1 MSGSPIYGA
10 GYYQGHQDG
19 HKEGHEEGLGQG
31 AGLGAVGVIA
41 VTAAIYGV
49 KLGIDKLK
57 DVAAARHE
65 KKLLAM
71 EQLETP
77 AVNDDNNSDN
87 SDRDVTP

>member
-1 MSGSPIYGA
+1 MTGSPIYGA

-19 HKEGHEEGLGQG
+19 HKEGHNEGLGQG

-41 VTAAIYGV
+41 VTGAIYGV

-57 DVAAARHE
+57 DLAAVRHE
-65 KKLLAM
+65 KKLLRM

-77 AVNDDNNSDN
+77 PVDAANDGDDTTTGANS
-87 SDRDVTP
+87 

>member
-1 MSGSPIYGA
+1 MSGSPIYGI

-19 HKEGHEEGLGQG
+19 HQEGHDEGLGLG

-41 VTAAIYGV
+41 IGAAIYYG
-49 KLGIDKLK
+49 KIGTDKLRV
-57 DVAAARHE
+57 VAAARHE

-77 AVNDDNNSDN
+77 PVNDENDG
-87 SDRDVTP
+87 DVSS

>member
-1 MSGSPIYGA
+1 MTGSPIYGA

-19 HKEGHEEGLGQG
+19 HKEGHNEGLGQG

-41 VTAAIYGV
+41 VTGAIYGV

-57 DVAAARHE
+57 DLTAARHE
-65 KKLLAM
+65 KKLQAM

-77 AVNDDNNSDN
+77 MANDDNDG
-87 SDRDVTP
+87 DVSS